1 MQVVAVESSPF
12 HTFEHR
18 TAAGGGRTATYPV
31 QLYRGK
37 VRGLPDTLDAVLVAS
52 DLQGVAPV
60 EAAGGA
66 LRLVGEALAEQVA
79 TLADAGTVPA
89 LAKIGVVLAGDLY
102 SAPTADLR
110 GASGDVRSVWRAF
123 ATRYRWVVGAAGNH
137 DTFGATTQEA
147 ASFRAE
153 PRIHLLDGDTV
164 TLDGLRVG
172 GVGSIIGDPSKP
184 GRRDER
190 DFMRAMRRVLAE
202 RPAMLVM
209 HHGPDAQRGQL
220 RGHPEIRKAL
230 DRSGEL
236 LVVCGHV
243 YWPSPV
249 SDLRGGAQVL
259 NVDGR
264 VVLLERA

>member
-1 MQVVAVESSPF
+1 MQVVAIESSPF

-18 TAAGGGRTATYPV
+18 TAAGGGRTAIYAIE
-31 QLYRGK
+31 LYRGK
-37 VRGLPDTLDAVLVAS
+37 VRGLPDALDALLIAS

-60 EAAGGA
+60 AAEGGA

-79 TLADAGTVPA
+79 TLADGGAVPA

-102 SAPTADLR
+102 SAPAADQR

-123 ATRYRWVVGAAGNH
+123 AARYRWVVGVAGNH
-137 DTFGATTQEA
+137 DTFGGTTQEA
-147 ASFRAE
+147 ASFIAE
-153 PRIHLLDGDTV
+153 PRIHLLDGATA

-172 GVGSIIGDPSKP
+172 GVGGIIGDPNKP
-184 GRRDER
+184 GRRDQR
-190 DFMRAMRRVLAE
+190 DFLRAMRRVLAE

-209 HHGPDAQRGQL
+209 HHGPDTQRGQL
-220 RGHPEIRKAL
+220 RGHPEIRRAL

-243 YWPSPV
+243 YWPAPV
-249 SDLRGGAQVL
+249 SELRGGAQVL

-264 VVLLERA
+264 VVLLERV